1 MIYVLLRGY
10 ALLLPHKEASIIS
23 FINYMLTFLCSL
35 LCYKIY
41 KEGGAPRIFYISF
54 GSFFFFYSLFFIP
67 TYIGPNGVIGNLYHA
82 WIIYEYL
89 MMISDFLL
97 TFSITFLA
105 VQITLRNTA
114 DLKIALISFI
124 ISALAIIM
132 SYGKI
137 VISYSYLFELDS
149 PDILYW
155 ASIKMHFYWFAM
167 LGLYWYSSIKEDKP
181 TAQYVNT
188 IAIGFSLFIPLDF
201 LHMFSLLFSLPILNE
216 IGQYWNFVIIG
227 FFAIILTL
235 KLYSAATD
243 YGKWYEQILVFGNT
257 HFGRRRGTFDR
268 IIIWLFFSE
277 EKTK

>member
-1 MIYVLLRGY
+1 MRGY
-10 ALLLPHKEASIIS
+10 TLLLPHKEVSIIYI
-23 FINYMLTFLCSL
+23 INSSLTFLCSL

-41 KEGGAPRIFYISF
+41 KERGAPRIFYVSL
-54 GSFFFFYSLFFIP
+54 GLFFFLNSIFFL
-67 TYIGPNGVIGNLYHA
+67 TNYIGPNGVIGNLFHA
-82 WIIYEYL
+82 WIVYEYL
-89 MMISDFLL
+89 MMFMDLFL
-97 TFSITFLA
+97 TFSVTFLA
-105 VQITLRNTA
+105 VRISLRNTS
-114 DLKIALISFI
+114 DLKTALISFL
-124 ISALAIIM
+124 ISALAIIL

-149 PDILYW
+149 PDFLFW

-167 LGLYWYSSIKEDKP
+167 LALYWYSSIKEDKP
-181 TAQYVNT
+181 MAQYVNSF
-188 IAIGFSLFIPLDF
+188 AFGFSLFISLDF
-201 LHMFSLLFSLPILNE
+201 LHMFSLIYSFPILNE

-227 FFAIILTL
+227 FFAITLTL